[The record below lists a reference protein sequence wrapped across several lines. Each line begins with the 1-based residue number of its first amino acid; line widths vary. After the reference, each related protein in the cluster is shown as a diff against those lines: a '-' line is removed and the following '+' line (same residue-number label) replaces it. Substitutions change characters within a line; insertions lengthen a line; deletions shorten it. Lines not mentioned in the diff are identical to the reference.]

1 MSGSELKG
9 HGQDEAPNRPLLE
22 TLELPGDLA
31 SLEDEDLRRL
41 AYELRQEI
49 IRTISRTGGHLGPSL
64 GVVELTLALHSELSS
79 PRDRIIWDVGHQC
92 YAHKLLTG
100 RRHHFSGIR
109 TMEGISGFP
118 RRSER
123 CLLYTSDA
131 ADEE

>member
-31 SLEDEDLRRL
+31 SLGDD
-41 AYELRQEI
+41 ELRQEI